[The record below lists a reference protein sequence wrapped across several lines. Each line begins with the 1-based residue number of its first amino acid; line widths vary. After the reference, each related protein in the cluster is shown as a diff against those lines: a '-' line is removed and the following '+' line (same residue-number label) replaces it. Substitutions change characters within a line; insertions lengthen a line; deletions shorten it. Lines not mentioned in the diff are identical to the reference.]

1 MGLRCLRLADHVAV
15 PGEAAITFTPVPDA
29 FHAVSRAAL
38 KECCSRAMSEEDE
51 EAVARNTIVVMAN
64 LAYCR

>member
-1 MGLRCLRLADHVAV
+1 M